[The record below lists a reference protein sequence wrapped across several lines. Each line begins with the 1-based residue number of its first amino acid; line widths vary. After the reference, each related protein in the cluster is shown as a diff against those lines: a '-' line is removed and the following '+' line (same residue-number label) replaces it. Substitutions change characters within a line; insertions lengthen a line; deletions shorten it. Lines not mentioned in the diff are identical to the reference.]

1 MGLRLFLRR
10 MILKITQLLLLC
22 GHYVVGADLLDNHL
36 GDIND
41 DETTTEIVTTE
52 LPGRRGGTRAAS
64 TLVNCGC
71 QCSSLTF
78 LDSWYNI
85 HGNCQR
91 ADQTG
96 ALWCYVDSSHYS
108 SCEDLQPSVRFPHNP
123 WSYQACATPQVSS
136 YECQAYGT
144 GGTGSGTGAGYGCR
158 GHSCPGTN
166 QGSCQCTVCPVCNG
180 HTTTTVNPIIRPRGG
195 E

>member
-1 MGLRLFLRR
+1 M
-10 MILKITQLLLLC
+10 
-22 GHYVVGADLLDNHL
+22 
-36 GDIND
+36 
-41 DETTTEIVTTE
+41 
-52 LPGRRGGTRAAS
+52 LPGARAGTRAAS

-78 LDSWYNI
+78 LDSWYNL

-96 ALWCYVDSSHYS
+96 ALWCYVDTSHYS

-123 WSYQACATPQVSS
+123 WSYQACATPQISS

-144 GGTGSGTGAGYGCR
+144 GGTGTGTGTGAGYGCR

-195 E
+195 EEEISTTEDTIISQTDEIPVDINVK